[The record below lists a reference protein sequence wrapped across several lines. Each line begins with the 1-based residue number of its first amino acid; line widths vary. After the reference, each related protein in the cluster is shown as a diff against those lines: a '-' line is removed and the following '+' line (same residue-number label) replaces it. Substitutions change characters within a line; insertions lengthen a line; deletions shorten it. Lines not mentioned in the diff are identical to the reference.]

1 MFSIIRWKA
10 PLAQAL
16 ALGREVEVAV
26 RRLDKARQD
35 PDSTMAKTLAV
46 ARRVFG
52 QYGFHGTTTRLI
64 AQRAGVDV
72 ATLYYHWGEKSDLYE
87 AVVLDITEDLRTEL
101 RQVEHRIHERP
112 LGERLRIAIYYL
124 TDYLF
129 DHPEVAN
136 LVLLRYFARTRS
148 EPVSDL
154 RVPAFIKDIA
164 WSMKLAPPGEPV
176 PPAARMQVLAMM
188 NAIYNF
194 VSGRDFF
201 EPLAGVAGDDY
212 VSLVKRTLE
221 FFFLPAFTGERPEN
235 PNPAMVLDDGDSSQ
249 GKHGEEDKKRPTPD

>member
-1 MFSIIRWKA
+1 M
-10 PLAQAL
+10 
-16 ALGREVEVAV
+16 
-26 RRLDKARQD
+26 RRLDKARQA

-64 AQRAGVDV
+64 AKEAAVDV

-101 RQVEHRIHERP
+101 RRLERRIHDRP
-112 LGERLRIAIYYL
+112 LADRLRIAIDHL
-124 TDYLF
+124 VDYLF

-164 WSMKLAPPGEPV
+164 WSMKLAPPGSAV

-212 VSLVKRTLE
+212 VSLVKRTLG
-221 FFFLPAFTGERPEN
+221 FFFLPAFTGEAPQN
-235 PNPAMVLDDGDSSQ
+235 PNPAMVSD
-249 GKHGEEDKKRPTPD
+249 EDAPPSNIHDTPDGAKPTRD